1 MVNLAE
7 KAWQRLHELRLRGMV
22 QVPEDEHTAALVEA
36 GFVARRGTATLITPA
51 GRTAHAEWARIPPG
65 SEKEALVRRAY
76 EQFLLV
82 DRELK
87 RLTTAWQ
94 MASVDVRPVGYGAE
108 DWKLIDQ
115 LIALDEKVAP
125 LVFRL
130 GETMPRLAAY
140 KDRLED
146 ALQRVEQGERRWWSG
161 VTCDSYHHV
170 WWQLHEELLIALGIS
185 RSEDPNQ

>member
-1 MVNLAE
+1 MVE
-7 KAWQRLHELRLRGMV
+7 I
-22 QVPEDEHTAALVEA
+22 PEDEHTAALVEA
-36 GFVARRGTATLITPA
+36 GFVAWRGTAALITPA

-65 SEKEALVRRAY
+65 FEKEALVRRAY

-94 MASVDVRPVGYGAE
+94 MASVDARPDGYGAE

-125 LVFRL
+125 LVLRL
-130 GETMPRLAAY
+130 GETVPRLAAY
-140 KDRLED
+140 RDRLEH
-146 ALQRVEQGERRWWSG
+146 ALERLEQGERRWWSG

>member
-7 KAWQRLHELRLRGMV
+7 QAWQRLHEVRLRGMV
-22 QVPEDEHTAALVEA
+22 QVPEDEHTAALAEA
-36 GFVARRGTATLITPA
+36 GLIAWRGTSTLITPA

-65 SEKEALVRRAY
+65 SEKEALVQRAY

-82 DRELK
+82 DWELK

-94 MASVDVRPVGYGAE
+94 MASVDARSDGYSTEG
-108 DWKLIDQ
+108 WKLIDQ
-115 LIALDEKVAP
+115 LIALDKKVAP
-125 LVFRL
+125 LVLRL
-130 GETMPRLAAY
+130 GETMPRLAPY
-140 KDRLED
+140 PDRLKD
-146 ALQRVEQGERRWWSG
+146 ALQRLEQGERQWWCG
-161 VTCDSYHHV
+161 VACDSYHQV